1 MSLVSISDLHPHPQA
16 ASLPAARSAGP
27 PDSLPAGYVHDDA
40 IGLLTL
46 QLLEG
51 RSEDVIGTVDR
62 LLDTFRDH
70 EHSGEGN
77 DLRILRGLAE
87 LDMLS
92 ATAGG
97 RTPASET
104 ALRFALRILP
114 TLERLVATDAHHARA
129 LGPVRDRRPTP
140 KLASPPTQPL
150 SRREKEIL
158 VLTELGLSNKEIGSQ
173 LWISE
178 GTVKKHQSNT
188 FMKLNVRNRTEAVVK
203 ARQIGIF

>member
-1 MSLVSISDLHPHPQA
+1 MSASGPALAVAGVGVLADLSWGEDGSNWVILACVVALGLVAFA
-16 ASLPAARSAGP
+16 A
-27 PDSLPAGYVHDDA
+27 
-40 IGLLTL
+40 
-46 QLLEG
+46 
-51 RSEDVIGTVDR
+51 
-62 LLDTFRDH
+62 
-70 EHSGEGN
+70 
-77 DLRILRGLAE
+77 
-87 LDMLS
+87 
-92 ATAGG
+92 
-97 RTPASET
+97 ASET